1 MSFYWIFIVAS
12 EKSVEYFALNTKRVE
27 LVVFIDNETACCF
40 VKKKTKKISSSESW
54 YEPSPIIKA
63 KRYLSRVPM
72 YCNASNV
79 PDKTSVTLSITFV
92 STIWLLPHRERTNVL
107 LLPCHSCFPPTMLC
121 FVAFWSIL
129 LQGAVLES

>member
-1 MSFYWIFIVAS
+1 MDLYRCFWKVCRIFCAEY
-12 EKSVEYFALNTKRVE
+12 EKSRARSIYRQWTCMLLRE
-27 LVVFIDNETACCF
+27 
-40 VKKKTKKISSSESW
+40 KKTKKISSSESW
-54 YEPSPIIKA
+54 YEPSPTIKA

-79 PDKTSVTLSITFV
+79 PDKTSVTFSIIFV
-92 STIWLLPHRERTNVL
+92 STIWLLPRRERTNVL
-107 LLPCHSCFPPTMLC
+107 LLPCHFCFPPTMLC